1 VLVPGSTLS
10 RSVFDA
16 VNAFPCVMDDHEG
29 SSEPAGSAGSSP
41 HGILSSAP
49 SLIAAIAGLITAV
62 SGLLIGLN
70 KAGIIGGG
78 DDQTSPPITSTDEN
92 GMGSATSNATTTG
105 PDPTT
110 TEPAPSIPFTNEIRP
125 HGSASVDGETLIV
138 TAKTPGRPF
147 LKLADYGENFGDV
160 SMSARVRWVSGAQD
174 SGYSFVCRHESP
186 RSYYLLAVASGSRY
200 NFVRYHDGRPDFLS
214 GGFKVHSA
222 IDPAENAVVARCEGV
237 DPTRLTLIVNGQEIE
252 SVEDSDGIDSG
263 EVGVRV
269 GSSEAR
275 VTYEFQGI
283 DIQEP

>member
-1 VLVPGSTLS
+1 
-10 RSVFDA
+10 
-16 VNAFPCVMDDHEG
+16 MDDHEG
-29 SSEPAGSAGSSP
+29 SSEPAGAGAGSSP
-41 HGILSSAP
+41 HGIFSSAP

-70 KAGIIGGG
+70 KAGIIGGE
-78 DDQTSPPITSTDEN
+78 DDRTSPPITSTDEN
-92 GMGSATSNATTTG
+92 GMGSASSNATTTG

-110 TEPAPSIPFTNEIRP
+110 TESAPSIPFTNEIRP

-147 LKLADYGENFGDV
+147 LKLANYGENFGDV

-174 SGYSFVCRHESP
+174 SGYSFVCRRENP

-200 NFVRYHDGRPDFLS
+200 NLVRYRDGKPVFLS
-214 GGFKVHSA
+214 GGFKAHSA
-222 IDPAENAVVARCEGV
+222 IEPTENAVVARCEGV

-252 SVEDSDGIDSG
+252 SVEDPDGIESG

-275 VTYEFQGI
+275 VTYEFHGI

>member
-1 VLVPGSTLS
+1 
-10 RSVFDA
+10 
-16 VNAFPCVMDDHEG
+16 MDDNQG
-29 SSEPAGSAGSSP
+29 SSEPAASGGGSSP

-49 SLIAAIAGLITAV
+49 SLIAAFAGLITAV

-92 GMGSATSNATTTG
+92 GMGGTTSNSTTTG

-110 TEPAPSIPFTNEIRP
+110 TEPSPSIPFTNEVKP
-125 HGSASVDGETLIV
+125 YGSASVDGETLIV

-147 LKLADYGENFGDV
+147 LKLADYGEYLGDV
-160 SMSARVRWVSGAQD
+160 SMSARVRWISGAQD

-200 NFVRYHDGRPDFLS
+200 NLVRYRDGKPDFLS

-222 IDPAENAVVARCEGV
+222 IDPKENAVVARCEGV
-237 DPTRLTLIVNGQEIE
+237 DPTRLTLIVNGQEIK
-252 SVEDSDGIDSG
+252 SVEDPSGIESG
-263 EVGVRV
+263 AVGVRV

-275 VTYEFQGI
+275 VTYEFHGI
-283 DIQEP
+283 DFQEP